1 MPDDTTKRGA
11 AARARINV
19 HGDYELKDW
28 AERFDISPE
37 KLKDAVAKVG
47 PMAQHV
53 AQYLQK
59 EF

>member
-19 HGDYELKDW
+19 HEDYELKDW

-37 KLKDAVAKVG
+37 RLKDAVAKVG